1 MIKKSYASYT
11 APKLARWLLKRIIS
25 IDIRYSAL
33 GDFEEIYFS
42 ITEEKGIPKA
52 RIWYWTQVVKSLP
65 SFFEDSIY
73 WRIDMIQ
80 NYLKVAF
87 RNMMRHKVFSFINIT
102 GLAIGMAVCFLILL
116 WVQDELSYDRF
127 HENADNIYRV
137 NINDKNYG
145 YVWTNVSIPVG
156 PALKDGFPEIID
168 AARYR
173 DFSSLVT
180 RDKKKFDVIGAY
192 ADPSFFEIFSF
203 PFIKG
208 TPLTALSEPSS
219 IVITEGMAKKFF
231 GSEDPLGKSLKLNN
245 DFDVTV
251 TGVIEDMPQNSQ
263 LFLDFLAPFQIF
275 EKRDRDPS
283 NWGRFQIST
292 YVLLQ
297 DAAPF
302 KECQEKIA
310 GLLQEHN
317 VRSGTQLELEPLTRI
332 HLYAV
337 DGRGSIQYVI
347 IFSFVAV
354 FILIIAC
361 VNFMNLATARSSTRV
376 KEIGMRKVTGAKR
389 MDLVKQFMGESV
401 LISLIALF
409 AAVVL
414 VLILLPALNNLTN
427 KQLTLNPQGNWSLV
441 LGFVGILLFTGLLSG
456 SYPALFL
463 SSFKPVN
470 ILGGTL
476 VPTSSRKQKTLF
488 RKVLVVFQFSVS
500 LFLIISTLVVFK
512 QLHFIQHRNLGYEK
526 EHILSVPLRGGTARQ
541 YEALK
546 NELLQDSRIQ
556 HVTATSA
563 VPVLIGRIHTDY
575 DWEGKDPKK
584 ESRMTELLVD
594 FDFIKTLNMTLAQGR
609 DFSKDHPADASTA
622 YIVNEAAVKAM
633 DIVSPVGKRFS
644 ASTHDG
650 MRDGEIIGVV
660 KDFHFKPLQDEIEPL
675 VMFFQPGNFNYIC
688 IKTQS
693 DIFGLSG
700 TIKHI
705 ENTWK
710 KFAPNFPF
718 SYSFLYETFDRLY
731 RSEQNTGRIFGYFT
745 FLAIFISCLGL
756 FGLAAQMAELRT
768 KEIGIRKVMGASVPR
783 VTMFL
788 SKDFMKWVISAN
800 VIAWPTAY
808 FAMNKWLQDFAYR
821 ARMGVEIF
829 ILAAMLAFFIALAAV
844 GFQSIRAAMANPV
857 DSLRYE

>member
-1 MIKKSYASYT
+1 MIKESHVSYMP
-11 APKLARWLLKRIIS
+11 PKLARWLLQRIIN

-42 ITEEKGIPKA
+42 IAEDEGVLKA
-52 RIWYWTQVVKSLP
+52 RIWYWTQVMKSLP
-65 SFFEDSIY
+65 SFFADSIY
-73 WRIDMIQ
+73 WRIHMFQ

-87 RNMMRHKVFSFINIT
+87 RNMMRHKVFSFINIA
-102 GLAIGMAVCFLILL
+102 GLAIGMAICVLILL

-127 HENADNIYRV
+127 HENADNIYR
-137 NINDKNYG
+137 ISMNDKNYG
-145 YVWTNVSIPVG
+145 VVWPVVSIPVG
-156 PALKDGFPEIID
+156 PALKDGYPEIKD
-168 AARYR
+168 AVRWR
-173 DFSSLVT
+173 DFSNLVT
-180 RDKKKFDVIGAY
+180 RDEKKFDVIGAY
-192 ADPSFFEIFSF
+192 ADPSFFNIFSF
-203 PFIKG
+203 PFIQG
-208 TPLTALSEPSS
+208 NPLTALSEPSS
-219 IVITEGMAKKFF
+219 IVISESMAKKFF
-231 GSEDPLGKSLKLNN
+231 GSEDPLGKGLKLNN

-251 TGVIEDMPQNSQ
+251 TGVFEDMPQNSH
-263 LFLDFLAPFQIF
+263 LSLDFLTPFQIF
-275 EKRDRDPS
+275 EQRDREPS
-283 NWGRFQIST
+283 HWGRFQIYT
-292 YVLLQ
+292 AVLLQ
-297 DAAPF
+297 DGASF

-317 VRSGTQLELEPLTRI
+317 VRSGPLLELEPWTRI
-332 HLYAV
+332 HLYSV
-337 DGRGSIQYVI
+337 DGTGNIQYVL

-354 FILIIAC
+354 FILLIAC

-414 VLILLPALNNLTN
+414 VLLLLPALNNLTN
-427 KQLTLNPQGNWSLV
+427 KQLTLNPQGNWNLI
-441 LGFVGILLFTGLLSG
+441 LGFVGIFLFTGLLSG

-470 ILGGTL
+470 ILRGAL
-476 VPTSSRKQKTLF
+476 VPTSIRKQKTLF
-488 RKVLVVFQFSVS
+488 RKILVVFQFSVS

-512 QLHFIQHRNLGYEK
+512 QLHFIRHRNLGYEK
-526 EHILSVPLRGGTARQ
+526 EHILSIPLRGGTARQ

-556 HVTATSA
+556 HVTATSE
-563 VPVLIGRIHTDY
+563 VPVLIGKIHMGY
-575 DWEGKDPKK
+575 DWEGKDPEK

-594 FDFIKTLNMTLAQGR
+594 FDFVKTLNMTMAQGR
-609 DFSKDHPADASTA
+609 DFSKDFPADALTA

-633 DIVSPVGKRFS
+633 DIESPVGKRFL

-650 MRDGEIIGVV
+650 MREGKIIGVV

-675 VMFFQPGNFNYIC
+675 VMFFQPGNFNYLC

-693 DIFGLSG
+693 DISGLSG
-700 TIKHI
+700 TIKYI
-705 ENTWK
+705 NSVWK

-718 SYSFLYETFDRLY
+718 SYSFLDETFDRLY
-731 RSEQNTGRIFGYFT
+731 KSEQNTGSIFGYFT

-768 KEIGIRKVMGASVPR
+768 KEIGIRKVMGASVPGIT
-783 VTMFL
+783 VFL
-788 SKDFMKWVISAN
+788 SKDFMKWVVSAN

-808 FAMNKWLQDFAYR
+808 LAMNKWLQDFAYR

-829 ILAAMLAFFIALAAV
+829 ILAAVLAFIIALAAV